1 MKDLMGLMKQAQEM
15 QQKMSEAQA
24 RLDETE
30 VTGESAAGMVRVTL
44 TAKGDM
50 RRVQIDR
57 SMMDPEEPEI
67 LEDLIVAAH
76 NDARRKAEEA
86 QREVMKEAA
95 GGLQLPPGV
104 NLPF

>member
-15 QQKMSEAQA
+15 QQKMSEAQG

-30 VTGESAAGMVRVTL
+30 VTGESGAGMVRVTL

-50 RRVQIDR
+50 RSVSIDK
-57 SMMDPEEPEI
+57 SMMDPQEPEI

-76 NDARRKAEEA
+76 NDARRKAEDA

>member
-1 MKDLMGLMKQAQEM
+1 MKNIAQMMKQAQEM

-30 VTGESAAGMVRVTL
+30 VTGESGAGMVRVTL

-50 RRVQIDR
+50 RSVSIDK
-57 SMMDPEEPEI
+57 SMMDPQEPEI

-76 NDARRKAEEA
+76 NDARRKAEDA